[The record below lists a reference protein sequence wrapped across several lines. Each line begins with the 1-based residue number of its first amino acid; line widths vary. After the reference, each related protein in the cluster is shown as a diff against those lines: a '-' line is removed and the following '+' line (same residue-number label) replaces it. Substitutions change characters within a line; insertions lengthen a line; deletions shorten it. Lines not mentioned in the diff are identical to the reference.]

1 MEYICSDCGKQF
13 STKKTLQVHSVIH
26 DSSENFFEICHV
38 TCIGKKAFLN
48 HLKFHKTFECETC
61 GKTIKYSSK
70 PAHIKT
76 CQSTVI
82 HKCDLCVYETRY
94 EHKLKSHMKIHVK
107 PEKENTSHQCV
118 QCGQQF
124 PLKHNLT
131 RHMKIHAKAVK
142 EKDLFKCEVCGKEYS
157 SKNSLGHHGNYLMK
171 AWF

>member
-1 MEYICSDCGKQF
+1 
-13 STKKTLQVHSVIH
+13 
-26 DSSENFFEICHV
+26 
-38 TCIGKKAFLN
+38 
-48 HLKFHKTFECETC
+48 
-61 GKTIKYSSK
+61 
-70 PAHIKT
+70 
-76 CQSTVI
+76 
-82 HKCDLCVYETRY
+82 
-94 EHKLKSHMKIHVK
+94 MKIHVK